1 MPRPVKCR
9 KVCHFPNVLE
19 FLPADDTEK
28 KMPIV
33 LTVDEYETIR
43 LLDKK
48 GYSQEQCAES
58 MQIARTTVQRI
69 YEIARKKI
77 ADALIDGHPLKIEGG
92 YFIICDGQSSDC
104 SFGGCYKHEI
114 YQKYAVE
121 KGEGIMRIAVTYE
134 NGQIFQ
140 HFGHTETFKI
150 YDVEEGKVVHS
161 EVVDTNG
168 NGHGALAGV
177 LNALNADV
185 LICGG
190 IGGGAQTALAAAGIN
205 LFGGVS
211 GDADKAVEAFINET
225 LEYNPDVKCSHHEHN
240 HGEGHTCGEH
250 GCGSHSCH

>member
-92 YFIICDGQSSDC
+92 DFIICDGQSSDC

-140 HFGHTETFKI
+140 HLSLIHI
-150 YDVEEGKVVHS
+150 S
-161 EVVDTNG
+161 EPTRP
-168 NGHGALAGV
+168 
-177 LNALNADV
+177 
-185 LICGG
+185 
-190 IGGGAQTALAAAGIN
+190 
-205 LFGGVS
+205 
-211 GDADKAVEAFINET
+211 
-225 LEYNPDVKCSHHEHN
+225 Y
-240 HGEGHTCGEH
+240 
-250 GCGSHSCH
+250 